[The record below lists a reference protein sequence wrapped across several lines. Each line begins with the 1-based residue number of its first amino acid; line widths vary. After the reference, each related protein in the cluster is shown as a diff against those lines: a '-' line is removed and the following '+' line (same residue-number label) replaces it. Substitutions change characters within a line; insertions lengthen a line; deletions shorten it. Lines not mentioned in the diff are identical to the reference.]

1 MLYSQVSR
9 DELPIATKVHIQI
22 FPLREINRIHTI
34 TEMTGKPP
42 AKRNTQDGQLSETR
56 EAMKSIYPTYTLHYV
71 FYNMVLLAVREISR
85 LLKTGLD
92 DNSLRICVQ
101 LCEAGVNPEA
111 LATVIQELRREAA
124 ALKVSYTNYFNTP
137 CVLGN

>member
-1 MLYSQVSR
+1 MIYSKISS
-9 DELPIATKVHIQI
+9 DEFPIATKFHVQI
-22 FPLREINRIHTI
+22 FPLDEINRIHTI
-34 TEMTGKPP
+34 ICRNDRQASSQKELSRWTIIRN
-42 AKRNTQDGQLSETR
+42 KRSNEKYL
-56 EAMKSIYPTYTLHYV
+56 KSYV
-71 FYNMVLLAVREISR
+71 CSCVMLAITLAVREISR

-124 ALKVSYTNYFNTP
+124 ALKVS
-137 CVLGN
+137 

>member
-1 MLYSQVSR
+1 MIYSKISS
-9 DELPIATKVHIQI
+9 DEFPIATKLHVQI
-22 FPLREINRIHTI
+22 FPLDEINRIHTI
-34 TEMTGKPP
+34 IFRNDRQASSQEELPRWTIIRN
-42 AKRNTQDGQLSETR
+42 KRSNEKYL
-56 EAMKSIYPTYTLHYV
+56 KSYV
-71 FYNMVLLAVREISR
+71 YSCIMLAITLAVREISR

-124 ALKVSYTNYFNTP
+124 ALKVSLEIIF
-137 CVLGN
+137 

>member
-1 MLYSQVSR
+1 MLLQH
-9 DELPIATKVHIQI
+9 EGLTTIAI
-22 FPLREINRIHTI
+22 F
-34 TEMTGKPP
+34 
-42 AKRNTQDGQLSETR
+42 
-56 EAMKSIYPTYTLHYV
+56 SIP
-71 FYNMVLLAVREISR
+71 LAVREISR

-124 ALKVSYTNYFNTP
+124 ALKVNYTVKYEM
-137 CVLGN
+137 CSIL

>member
-1 MLYSQVSR
+1 
-9 DELPIATKVHIQI
+9 
-22 FPLREINRIHTI
+22 
-34 TEMTGKPP
+34 
-42 AKRNTQDGQLSETR
+42 
-56 EAMKSIYPTYTLHYV
+56 
-71 FYNMVLLAVREISR
+71 VREISR

-124 ALKVSYTNYFNTP
+124 ALKVKS
-137 CVLGN
+137 L

>member
-1 MLYSQVSR
+1 
-9 DELPIATKVHIQI
+9 
-22 FPLREINRIHTI
+22 
-34 TEMTGKPP
+34 MTGKLP
-42 AKRNTQDGQLSETR
+42 AKKTSQDGQLSETR
-56 EAMKSIYPTYTLHYV
+56 EAMKSSIISCTCAICV
-71 FYNMVLLAVREISR
+71 SFIIAVREISR

-124 ALKVSYTNYFNTP
+124 ALKVSFE
-137 CVLGN
+137 LQ

>member
-1 MLYSQVSR
+1 MS
-9 DELPIATKVHIQI
+9 
-22 FPLREINRIHTI
+22 
-34 TEMTGKPP
+34 GKPA
-42 AKRNTQDGQLSETR
+42 AKKAAQDGQLSETR
-56 EAMKSIYPTYTLHYV
+56 EAMKT
-71 FYNMVLLAVREISR
+71 VREISR

-124 ALKVSYTNYFNTP
+124 ALKEDDRPS
-137 CVLGN
+137 GR

>member
-1 MLYSQVSR
+1 MQYKALCYILIPS
-9 DELPIATKVHIQI
+9 
-22 FPLREINRIHTI
+22 
-34 TEMTGKPP
+34 
-42 AKRNTQDGQLSETR
+42 
-56 EAMKSIYPTYTLHYV
+56 
-71 FYNMVLLAVREISR
+71 AVREISR

-124 ALKVSYTNYFNTP
+124 ALKV
-137 CVLGN
+137 CCK

>member
-1 MLYSQVSR
+1 MLA
-9 DELPIATKVHIQI
+9 I
-22 FPLREINRIHTI
+22 
-34 TEMTGKPP
+34 M
-42 AKRNTQDGQLSETR
+42 
-56 EAMKSIYPTYTLHYV
+56 
-71 FYNMVLLAVREISR
+71 LAVREISR

-124 ALKVSYTNYFNTP
+124 ALKVSLEIIF
-137 CVLGN
+137 

>member
-1 MLYSQVSR
+1 MLYR
-9 DELPIATKVHIQI
+9 AIL
-22 FPLREINRIHTI
+22 
-34 TEMTGKPP
+34 
-42 AKRNTQDGQLSETR
+42 
-56 EAMKSIYPTYTLHYV
+56 
-71 FYNMVLLAVREISR
+71 LLAVREISR

-124 ALKVSYTNYFNTP
+124 ALKVSYSITSRNVHP
-137 CVLGN
+137 EL